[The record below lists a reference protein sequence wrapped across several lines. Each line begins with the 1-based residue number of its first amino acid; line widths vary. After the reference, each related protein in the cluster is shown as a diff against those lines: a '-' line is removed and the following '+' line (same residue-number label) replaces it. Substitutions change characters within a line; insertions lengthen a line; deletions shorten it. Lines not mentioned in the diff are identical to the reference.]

1 VSFIPASAFLAE
13 TFWKQLSG
21 SHQHR
26 YVSVGRKKQYME
38 TTPGNARV
46 AGLARDLRLDD
57 SKYSA
62 ALLVF
67 FVTYLI
73 FEPPSNMLLGRLRP
87 SVYLPG
93 ITLGW
98 GVIAGLVATVQNFAG
113 LVVIRLV
120 LGAVE
125 AGFVSSPCNTAS
137 IYGAYIWPSTS
148 GPQYRP
154 GNAATA
160 AFTGSCA
167 ALALLGLWLHK
178 RYPYEFGH
186 DESAKVSP
194 EEVREGSMKKN

>member
-1 VSFIPASAFLAE
+1 
-13 TFWKQLSG
+13 
-21 SHQHR
+21 
-26 YVSVGRKKQYME
+26 M
-38 TTPGNARV
+38 PGNARV

-125 AGFVSSPCNTAS
+125 AGFVSSPCLRRCSLKVDVGRSSVAPGSSSRAGTAHTS
-137 IYGAYIWPSTS
+137 SASGWPSS
-148 GPQYRP
+148 M
-154 GNAATA
+154 
-160 AFTGSCA
+160 
-167 ALALLGLWLHK
+167 LLPSFLE
-178 RYPYEFGH
+178 RSEA
-186 DESAKVSP
+186 S
-194 EEVREGSMKKN
+194 